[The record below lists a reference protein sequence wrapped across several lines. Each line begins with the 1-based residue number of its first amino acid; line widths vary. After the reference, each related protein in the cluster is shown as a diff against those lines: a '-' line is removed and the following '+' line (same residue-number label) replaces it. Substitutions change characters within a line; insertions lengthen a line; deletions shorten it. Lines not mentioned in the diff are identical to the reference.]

1 MWERVWSGPQ
11 PVWMLCLDS
20 KKTFLSN
27 VWWGECAEGRVGG
40 GSGGGVL
47 GVHTYMWEG
56 IFEGGIFHM
65 WTYIYEIQ

>member
-1 MWERVWSGPQ
+1 
-11 PVWMLCLDS
+11 MLCLDS

-27 VWWGECAEGRVGG
+27 VW
-40 GSGGGVL
+40 GGGVCGGECGGVEWGGCV